1 MFCIRNK
8 ACSIVPLQNISSRTL
23 TLHSLLLIQIHSEP
37 DTMELRR
44 SAVRS
49 KNSSVMPGR
58 VLLRSPVSLFYR
70 KHCTI
75 ELVNIIVETVED
87 AAIG

>member
-23 TLHSLLLIQIHSEP
+23 TLHSLLLIGIHSEP

-44 SAVRS
+44 SAVIS
-49 KNSSVMPGR
+49 KNSSVTLGR
-58 VLLRSPVSLFYR
+58 ALRRSPGSLLYR